1 MGGEKAVSAQ
11 DAAILGAD
19 DGQAA
24 AQKKYIQWL
33 RERRLKNTEKAEE
46 TISQAERLIRAQLGD
61 WYNKQDFSDL
71 RFLIRQATYLE
82 RDLTLEAEKL
92 DALWERWQNY
102 LDPVLSEEERK
113 RHGNY
118 LRWCGCN
125 PNSRLEY
132 DCIQRERETIA
143 VEIKHSCAVREALI
157 QTAKT
162 WDGVNDLSR
171 LERELT
177 WKSDRETQLKKQLES
192 IRASRKKLSRIA
204 YNCQKAADRRIY
216 NKAYLAKAEHF
227 RTLWYEKLQAEQ
239 AIMQKLKEVRQ
250 QRHDAEKAVGTADG
264 KRAERGR

>member
-1 MGGEKAVSAQ
+1 M
-11 DAAILGAD
+11 
-19 DGQAA
+19 
-24 AQKKYIQWL
+24 
-33 RERRLKNTEKAEE
+33 
-46 TISQAERLIRAQLGD
+46 
-61 WYNKQDFSDL
+61 
-71 RFLIRQATYLE
+71 RFLIRQTTYLE
-82 RDLTLEAEKL
+82 RDLTMEAEKL

-125 PNSRLEY
+125 PDSRLEY

-143 VEIKHSCAVREALI
+143 AEKEHTCAIREALI

-177 WKSDRETQLKKQLES
+177 WNSNRETQLKKQLES

-216 NKAYLAKAEHF
+216 NKEYLAKAEHF
-227 RTLWYEKLQAEQ
+227 RALWYEKLQAEQ
-239 AIMQKLKEVRQ
+239 AVKKKLKEVQRSKNAQENRQ
-250 QRHDAEKAVGTADG
+250 
-264 KRAERGR
+264 ER